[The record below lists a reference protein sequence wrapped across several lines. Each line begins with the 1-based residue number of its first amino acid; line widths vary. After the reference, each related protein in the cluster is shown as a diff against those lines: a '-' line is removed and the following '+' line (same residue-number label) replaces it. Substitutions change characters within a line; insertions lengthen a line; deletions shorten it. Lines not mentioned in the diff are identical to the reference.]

1 MDGRRPVVAWYDR
14 GMSMT
19 VLATKLYVP
28 PPRRKVVTRPR
39 LIDRLNEGRKGSL
52 TLISAPAGSGK
63 TTLVSQWA
71 ATCGLPVAW
80 LSLDEA
86 DSEPT
91 RFLTHLAAALRTVS
105 ADIGTETLAML
116 QSPQP
121 PPTVSV
127 LTSLLNEVAMTPND
141 LILVLDDYHLV
152 DSKEI
157 DGAVTFLLD
166 HLPPQLHIVIATR
179 EDPLLPL
186 SRYRVQGRL
195 CELRSIDLRF
205 TFKEAA
211 EFLNRVMDL
220 NLSAEDVAALE
231 GRTEGWVAG
240 LQLAALSMQRHQD
253 TAGFIRSYSGGH
265 RLVLDYLVEEVLQQQ
280 PERVQA
286 FMLATSILDR
296 LCGPLCEAVA
306 GTPSGT
312 GQDRLTALERANLFV
327 VPLDDERV
335 WFRYHH
341 LFSELLRKRLGQSLS
356 SEEIAGLHVRA
367 SEWFEINDLT
377 FDAFRHAVSAN
388 DLDRAERL
396 IESPTIG
403 LHLRSVAGP
412 VLDWL
417 ASLPKPVLD
426 ARPRLRVRSA
436 TLALMVGQTSGV
448 ENKLQAAEAALA
460 ARTTMVAV
468 ESDGEI
474 RELIGEMAC
483 ARATL
488 GLFRYDPVTMVVQAR
503 RALEYLSSDNLVYR
517 FTANWALAS
526 ALLLQGDRAG
536 AASACQESI
545 AISRKSGHVFS
556 QILAMQSMGQ
566 IYEMDNQLHQAEQ
579 TYRQALLPFGDH
591 PQPNASVA
599 LVGLTRIYYQWNEL
613 EVAEQHAQQSL
624 QLAQRFDRTADRFV
638 VSEVLLARLR
648 LARGDVD
655 GAAALLAQTEESAR
669 RGNLRLR
676 LPEIAAAQIT
686 ILLRQG
692 RVEAADRLVRQF
704 ELPLCR
710 ARVAL
715 AQGYPTAALAV
726 LEPFRR
732 QMEDR
737 GWADERLKAMCLRA
751 VVLHAQGAREE
762 AMRQLDEALVVAE
775 PAGIVRLF
783 VDEGLLMAQLLA
795 EAVSR
800 CVTPDYAKRLLTA
813 FATGSTGVTTT
824 TMTLSLVEHL
834 SKREL
839 EVLRMIAQGLSNQEI
854 GKRLFLAVDTVKG
867 HNRRIFDKLQVRRRT
882 EAIARARELG
892 LL

>member
-1 MDGRRPVVAWYDR
+1 
-14 GMSMT
+14 MT

-28 PPRRKVVTRPR
+28 PPRHKVVLRTR
-39 LIDRLNEGRKGSL
+39 LVDRLSEGRRGRL
-52 TLISAPAGSGK
+52 TLVSAPAGSGK
-63 TTLVSQWA
+63 TSLLSEWVA
-71 ATCGLPVAW
+71 VCGLPIAW
-80 LSLDEA
+80 LSLDAA
-86 DSEPT
+86 DREPT
-91 RFLTHLAAALRTVS
+91 RFLTYVIAALQRVRS
-105 ADIGTETLAML
+105 DLGTSILDSL

-121 PPTVSV
+121 PSTESLLP
-127 LTSLLNEVAMTPND
+127 SLLNEIAAIPDD
-141 LILVLDDYHLV
+141 LVLVLDDYHLAASPGV
-152 DSKEI
+152 DNVV
-157 DGAVTFLLD
+157 ALLLD
-166 HLPPQLHIVIATR
+166 HLPSQLHIVIATR
-179 EDPLLPL
+179 EDPRLPL
-186 SRYRVQGRL
+186 ARYRVQGRL
-195 CELRSIDLRF
+195 SELRAADLRF
-205 TFKEAA
+205 TPAEAA
-211 EFLNRVMDL
+211 EFLNDVMSLDL
-220 NLSAEDVAALE
+220 CAEDVSALAT
-231 GRTEGWVAG
+231 RTEGWVAG

-327 VPLDDERV
+327 VPLDNERL
-335 WFRYHH
+335 WYRYHH
-341 LFSELLRKRLGQSLS
+341 LFGELLRKQLS
-356 SEEIAGLHVRA
+356 QRWTAEEIAGLYLRA
-367 SEWFEINDLT
+367 SEWCESNSMT
-377 FDAFRHAVSAN
+377 FDAFRYAVLAN

-403 LHLRSVAGP
+403 LHLRGVAVP

-417 ASLPKPVLD
+417 SSLPRPVLD
-426 ARPRLRVRSA
+426 ARPRLWVRSA
-436 TLALMVGQTSGV
+436 TIALMTGQTTGV
-448 ENKLQAAEAALA
+448 EDKLQAGEAALA

-474 RELIGEMAC
+474 RELIGEIAC

-566 IYEMDNQLHQAEQ
+566 IYEMNNQLHQAEQ

-624 QLAQRFDRTADRFV
+624 QLAQRFDQTADRFV

-669 RGNLRLR
+669 RGNLRQR

-692 RVEAADRLVRQF
+692 RVETADRLVRQF

-737 GWADERLKAMCLRA
+737 GWADERLKAMCLQA
-751 VVLHAQGAREE
+751 VALHAHGAGEE
-762 AMRQLDEALVVAE
+762 AVHQLGEALAVAA
-775 PAGIVRLF
+775 PGSYIRLF
-783 VDEGLLMAQLLA
+783 VDEGVPMAQLLS
-795 EAVSR
+795 ESVLR
-800 CVTPDYAKRLLTA
+800 CVTPDYAKRLLAA

-824 TMTLSLVEHL
+824 TMTLSLVEPL